1 MLAINITSWATILSA
16 LSLKSLPWIYRQL
29 VPLPMPSNNMLTLK
43 IQTDLH
49 SQWKL
54 QNFAKFP
61 LGKFLWALESFSP
74 GDEVSPIC
82 SQGSHPS
89 LCAPQRNGRP
99 QQLWPPDSLN
109 RTHQLL
115 KMPPHA
121 LGHQPESSAW
131 QVFCNLSAFCGS
143 TELAFGI
150 ELVFIFSNMI

>member
-82 SQGSHPS
+82 SQGNHPS
-89 LCAPQRNGRP
+89 LCPLQREWQTRTALTARFTKPHTPTPENATTRSQALAGKFSLASVLQP
-99 QQLWPPDSLN
+99 LSILWFYRISVWYWISIHFL
-109 RTHQLL
+109 
-115 KMPPHA
+115 
-121 LGHQPESSAW
+121 
-131 QVFCNLSAFCGS
+131 
-143 TELAFGI
+143 
-150 ELVFIFSNMI
+150 